1 MIKNYI
7 DYLRAFFRNWK
18 EIKENINRII
28 VQDLIHL
35 KVVLHTDD
43 LDETFARMKYIMDYK
58 PNYKRKSDDLTK
70 TFNPSEQASEE
81 FLKTETP

>member
-28 VQDLIHL
+28 AQDLIHR

-43 LDETFARMKYIMDYK
+43 LNETFARMKYIMDYK
-58 PNYKRKSDDLTK
+58 PTYKQKQLPLPNSGELIDVTK
-70 TFNPSEQASEE
+70 MFKNQN
-81 FLKTETP
+81 

>member
-28 VQDLIHL
+28 AQDLIHR

-43 LDETFARMKYIMDYK
+43 LNETFA
-58 PNYKRKSDDLTK
+58 
-70 TFNPSEQASEE
+70 
-81 FLKTETP
+81 